1 MPFMYC
7 IATLRPA
14 TAEDLDK
21 VSFQNDPTDNRCWSY
36 VGRQEGTQKVQ
47 LSDYCS
53 SHKVILHQFMHSI
66 GFYHE
71 HVRPDR
77 DNYVKIHP
85 NCIRNGGNQNFKIQP
100 TSLTFG
106 LPYDA
111 KTVMHYTSTDFSNS
125 KNCKTITSVVMTF
138 HSTNYAKSYL
148 MLHFQTNI

>member
-21 VSFQNDPTDNRCWSY
+21 VSFQNDPTDNGCWSY
-36 VGRQEGTQKVQ
+36 VGRQKGTQ
-47 LSDYCS
+47 SIEISEFCS

-77 DNYVKIHP
+77 NNYVKIHP
-85 NCIRNGGNQNFKIQP
+85 NCVQNGRNNNFNIQK

-106 LPYDA
+106 LTYDA

-125 KNCKTITSVVMTF
+125 KNCKTITSVVMIF
-138 HSTNYAKSYL
+138 HSTTMQKV
-148 MLHFQTNI
+148 T